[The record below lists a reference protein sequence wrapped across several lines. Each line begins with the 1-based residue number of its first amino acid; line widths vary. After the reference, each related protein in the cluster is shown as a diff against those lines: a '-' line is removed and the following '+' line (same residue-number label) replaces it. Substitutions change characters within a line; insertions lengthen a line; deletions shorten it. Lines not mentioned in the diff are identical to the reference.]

1 MESQVARLIEAVKN
15 SGRVSPFV
23 DIDLNVPVEVSCV
36 SHGDKTANN
45 SAIQWVTIPVDPE
58 LPNLIASAID
68 SPEFLNEDVEEVWHA
83 DCPVK
88 DTGLVA
94 DSEGA
99 VSRLIDSLRSGLDWP
114 HQIPSLDKVL
124 WSKSSANEVSGF
136 HTDHFPFGVATH
148 RSRGS
153 ATRVIANLGTQP
165 RVVCFLLPNGE
176 SRLPIGDEYCP
187 CEYQSLEG
195 LLDGA
200 TLLLASLPPLSHE
213 IGAAGV
219 GFDAHNVLH
228 SGLPYRGA
236 LVAVIT
242 DWRDYGE

>member
-1 MESQVARLIEAVKN
+1 VDSHITRLVDAVAN
-15 SGRVSPFV
+15 SGCVSPFL
-23 DIDLNVPVEVSCV
+23 DIDLSVSVEVRCV
-36 SHGDKTANN
+36 NHGDETADN
-45 SAIQWVTIPVDPE
+45 SAIQWVTIPGDPE
-58 LPNLIASAID
+58 LPTLITNALA

-99 VSRLIDSLRSGLDWP
+99 VSRLIDSLRSGLTWP
-114 HQIPSLDKVL
+114 HQTPSLDKII
-124 WSKSSANEVSGF
+124 WSKRSANEVSGF
-136 HTDHFPFGVATH
+136 HTDHFPFGSATC

-153 ATRVIANLGTQP
+153 ATRVIANLGAQP

-176 SRLPIGDEYCP
+176 RRLPIGDDYCP
-187 CEYQSLEG
+187 REYQSLEG
-195 LLDGA
+195 LLGGA
-200 TLLLASLPPLSHE
+200 TLLVASLPPLSHE

-219 GFDAHNVLH
+219 RFDAHNVLH
-228 SGLPYRGA
+228 SGLPSRGA

-242 DWRDYGE
+242 EWRDYV